1 MNSGGYNTF
10 HIAAEHRYS
19 HILEILAEHKQGA
32 YKNSSWEEQ
41 YLDRTTEDHN
51 RLTALQI
58 ACRNKDKESV
68 EVLLKYL
75 MHLYK
80 RQKCKEE
87 VWVHQYTYKKA
98 VNANDLYELSKAVL
112 FLKEQGLY
120 TEEHEDILVRSL
132 HRKDESE
139 CDCNKNGTIQIYEKL
154 ADSISKGCKFCIS
167 ANVRKA
173 RKTTYG
179 DKLRRDEMGL
189 MEFTRNCNTK

>member
-1 MNSGGYNTF
+1 
-10 HIAAEHRYS
+10 
-19 HILEILAEHKQGA
+19 
-32 YKNSSWEEQ
+32 
-41 YLDRTTEDHN
+41 
-51 RLTALQI
+51 
-58 ACRNKDKESV
+58 
-68 EVLLKYL
+68 

-80 RQKCKEE
+80 RQKCRED

-120 TEEHEDILVRSL
+120 TEENEDILVRSL

-139 CDCNKNGTIQIYEKL
+139 CDCSKNGTIQIYEKL

-173 RKTTYG
+173 RKTTHGYCCSSIFNIVGHFVDRSADLLSYVRHQDFINLLTNRYPKCSIRLLYRSYG
-179 DKLRRDEMGL
+179 MNYIDNNEMKGL
-189 MEFTRNCNTK
+189 VRMY